1 MNIEQVLK
9 QAIHKALLKNNVSF
23 PIEQIVIER
32 SRDEKH
38 GDYATNIAMQLAS
51 VLKKSPRDIATMLVN
66 DINDKAIAKKEI
78 AGPGFINFTIT
89 QEYLKNIIPEI
100 IELGD
105 DFGQLEPKNPLKINV
120 EFVSANPTGELHLGH
135 ARGAAI
141 GDSLCRILA
150 KAGHEVTRE
159 YYVNDAGVQI
169 DNLAKSVFARYQTLL
184 GNPMDV
190 PEDGY
195 HSEHIIDVAQQL
207 IDEVGNQYTKLDKDT
222 LEYFKK
228 RSVEIELKQI
238 KYDLVDFNVNFD
250 VFTFETDIRTTDTM
264 SKLLSDLSKFT
275 YVEEDA
281 TLLKTSEFGDDKD
294 RVIVKSNGD
303 YTYFLPDIAYH
314 LDKFSRNYD
323 LLIDVLGADHH
334 GYINRM
340 KAAMQ
345 MFGYKENQLHVEI
358 IQMVRLLEDGKEI
371 KMSKRTGNAI
381 TLHELCSEV
390 GVDAV
395 RYFFV
400 ARAASTHLD
409 FDIDLAKQ
417 ATNANPLYY
426 VQYAHAR
433 LKAVLR
439 NGEEIEGKINYD
451 LLTSKQENDLLICL
465 IDFPLVVE
473 DAANSY
479 SPYKIT
485 VYLQRLATL
494 VHSFYTECRIIQEEN
509 KELTATRLAL
519 VKASAIT
526 LKNGLDLIGVKA
538 PEYM

>member
-89 QEYLKNIIPEI
+89 QDYLTNIIPKI

-207 IDEVGNQYTKLDKDT
+207 IDEAGNKYTKLDKDT

-250 VFTFETDIRTTDTM
+250 VFTFESDIRTTDTM

>member
-89 QEYLKNIIPEI
+89 QDYLTNIIPKI

-105 DFGQLEPKNPLKINV
+105 DFGQLEPENPLKINV

-207 IDEVGNQYTKLDKDT
+207 IDEAGNKYTKLDKDT

-371 KMSKRTGNAI
+371 KMSKRTGMQ
-381 TLHELCSEV
+381 LRFMS
-390 GVDAV
+390 
-395 RYFFV
+395 YV
-400 ARAASTHLD
+400 AKSALMRLD
-409 FDIDLAKQ
+409 IS
-417 ATNANPLYY
+417 
-426 VQYAHAR
+426 
-433 LKAVLR
+433 
-439 NGEEIEGKINYD
+439 
-451 LLTSKQENDLLICL
+451 LL
-465 IDFPLVVE
+465 
-473 DAANSY
+473 
-479 SPYKIT
+479 
-485 VYLQRLATL
+485 
-494 VHSFYTECRIIQEEN
+494 
-509 KELTATRLAL
+509 LAL
-519 VKASAIT
+519 QARTWI
-526 LKNGLDLIGVKA
+526 LILI
-538 PEYM
+538 